1 MNAFL
6 SVVPKQIKVA
16 AAVIFAIG
24 VIAGPLVGH
33 STITGLLGL
42 GIGLLE
48 GMAVSAFLAA
58 WLICLGYV
66 YEDARRRIMPPV
78 LWTLVALL
86 VPNLLGFLIYFAVRR
101 SIARP
106 CGQCGQ
112 PVLADARFCAWCG
125 HQGAV

>member
-1 MNAFL
+1 MKAFL
-6 SVVPKQIKVA
+6 SIVPKPLKVVG
-16 AAVIFAIG
+16 AVIFAIG

-33 STITGLLGL
+33 FIGSRCVGPGVGLLVGA
-42 GIGLLE
+42 
-48 GMAVSAFLAA
+48 GMGTFLAA

-101 SIARP
+101 PIAAP
-106 CGQCGQ
+106 CTQCGQ
-112 PVLADARFCAWCG
+112 PVLANTRFCSWCG
-125 HQGAV
+125 HQGSV